1 MKDRPFL
8 ISGILGLGAV
18 VMTLVLSAVG
28 PRPATPLP
36 AGFMTPVLVF
46 EFAETADEVG
56 TLFAPVGQPAGDAVR
71 AAMDRVNRLDFIY
84 IALYGGCLLAF
95 SLVCFRLTG
104 QRVYLLAA
112 ALAMGIMVADVLENV
127 QLLAITRDLGA
138 RPIDDRL
145 TRLRLFTWL
154 KWGGLALWFLLMR
167 FYFQSAGR
175 FGRFVGWVSVF
186 PLLLGIAA
194 FVRPGL
200 MSELFAL
207 SIGLLF
213 LLLTVYSWR
222 ARHSRLSPADN
233 SFSMG
238 DV

>member
-18 VMTLVLSAVG
+18 IMTLVLSAVG
-28 PRPATPLP
+28 PRPAAALP
-36 AGFMTPVLVF
+36 AGFITPVLAF
-46 EFAETADEVG
+46 EFAETGDEV
-56 TLFAPVGQPAGDAVR
+56 TALFAPVGQPAGDTVR

-95 SLVCFRLTG
+95 SLVCFRHTG

-112 ALAMGIMVADVLENV
+112 ALAVGIMAADVLENV
-127 QLLAITRDLGA
+127 QLLGITRQLGA
-138 RPIDDRL
+138 QPIDAL
-145 TRLRLFTWL
+145 LARLRLFTWL

-167 FYFQSAGR
+167 FYFQRAGR

-194 FVRPGL
+194 FARPGL

-213 LLLTVYSWR
+213 LLLTVYAWR
-222 ARHSRLSPADN
+222 FQRPTPILATA
-233 SFSMG
+233 
-238 DV
+238 